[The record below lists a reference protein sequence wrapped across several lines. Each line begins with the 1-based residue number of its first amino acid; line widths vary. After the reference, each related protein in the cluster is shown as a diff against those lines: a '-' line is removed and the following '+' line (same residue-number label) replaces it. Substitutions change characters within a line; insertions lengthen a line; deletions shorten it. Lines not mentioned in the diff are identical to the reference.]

1 MEVRLRDKVCEAV
14 VSAPD
19 GDTAVAVVPTALTA
33 KPGLLSTTCSPGKI
47 NIVVFSIKSL
57 LFPST
62 YENLADSSKALWI
75 VLNGC
80 AKEFP

>member
-1 MEVRLRDKVCEAV
+1 ML
-14 VSAPD
+14 SAPD
-19 GDTAVAVVPTALTA
+19 GDTAVAVLLTSLTA
-33 KPGLLSTTCSPGKI
+33 NPGLLSITCSPGKS

-57 LFPST
+57 LFPLK